1 LQFPR
6 PNNLKTQ
13 TRLNALTD
21 NALMLRVK
29 AGDLD
34 KMGLLFER
42 YHRPLFAFLYHM
54 TGHASSSEDLVQN
67 VFYRMLK
74 YRHTFTGDGEFRTW
88 MYHLA
93 RNVLNDSVRQNRRA
107 PYHDDVTA
115 LAEKLGGGMA
125 ADEQLEKKQE
135 EEMLRGAL
143 AKLSPEYREV
153 LILSRFQELKYEEIA
168 RILNTTEGAIKVRV
182 HRAMN
187 ELKNICLK
195 KV

>member
-1 LQFPR
+1 M
-6 PNNLKTQ
+6 
-13 TRLNALTD
+13 NALSD

-54 TGHASSSEDLVQN
+54 TGQADSCEDLVQN

-93 RNVLNDSVRQNRRA
+93 RNVLNDSVRQNKRSA
-107 PYHDDVTA
+107 YQYDVA
-115 LAEKLGGGMA
+115 DLAEKLGGGIA

-135 EEMLRGAL
+135 LDALQDAL
-143 AKLSPEYREV
+143 ARLSPEYREV
-153 LILSRFQELKYEEIA
+153 LILSRYQELKYDEIA
-168 RILNTTEGAIKVRV
+168 RILNTSEGAIKVRV
-182 HRAMN
+182 HRALH
-187 ELKNICLK
+187 ELKKHFFTLENGRKAHEL
-195 KV
+195 